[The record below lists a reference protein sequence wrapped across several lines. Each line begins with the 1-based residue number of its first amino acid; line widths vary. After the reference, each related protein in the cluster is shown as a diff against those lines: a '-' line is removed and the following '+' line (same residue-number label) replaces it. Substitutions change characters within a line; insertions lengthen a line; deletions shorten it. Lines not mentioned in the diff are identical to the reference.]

1 MDFVILKCRKNLYIQ
16 PTILKNGFNPFLQD
30 VVSLLTSL
38 YFLGMMTIQL
48 HPQLLIQFWLGAIV
62 TMVTFWHIYTNLFPC
77 DMKMNY
83 YIICVNHL
91 SNMDLYKKI
100 YYLLNENTQ
109 WNINSVCCKSSDDL
123 SFKVPDSLINEYFLS
138 EKISW

>member
-1 MDFVILKCRKNLYIQ
+1 
-16 PTILKNGFNPFLQD
+16 
-30 VVSLLTSL
+30 
-38 YFLGMMTIQL
+38 MMTIQL

-138 EKISW
+138 ERYHGSFDSDRKYEETSIELFHFRARDSSTNHEEERIWLSSR